1 MKPLTLIMLM
11 TLISCNQQNL
21 DTKAEGEKLMQLSRE
36 WSRAAVARDT
46 EKTLSYWA
54 DDAVVISPGD
64 SEVRGKDALRKM
76 VEGGFK
82 NPGFQISWEPKTAN
96 ISKSGDLGYL
106 IEETRI
112 TVPDSTGKPVTTR
125 YNSVTIWKKQADGSW
140 KDAVDMMSTAKN

>member
-1 MKPLTLIMLM
+1 MKPLIPMILI
-11 TLISCNQQNL
+11 TFVSCNQQNL

-36 WSRAAVARDT
+36 WSKAAVARDT

-64 SEVRGKDALRKM
+64 SSLKGKIAIRKM

-82 NPGFQISWEPKTAN
+82 NPGFQISWEPKTVD

-112 TVPDSTGKPVTTR
+112 TVPDSTGKPVTS
-125 YNSVTIWKKQADGSW
+125 YFNSVTVWKKQADGSW
-140 KDAVDMMSTAKN
+140 KDVVDMISPAKN